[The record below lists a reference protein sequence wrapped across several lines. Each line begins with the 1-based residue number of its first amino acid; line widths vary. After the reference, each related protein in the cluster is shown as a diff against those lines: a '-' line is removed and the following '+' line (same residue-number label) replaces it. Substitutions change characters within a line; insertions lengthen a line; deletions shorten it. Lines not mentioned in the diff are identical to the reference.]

1 MRGACGAVVAVA
13 LIGSLAACGG
23 GRPREP
29 KPPPG
34 PPLVSVTDLD
44 DSIQL
49 DIRYAG
55 TKNFVGARIDGYE
68 AAKCLLAEPAAHAL
82 AAVQADLQSEGM
94 GLRVFDCYRPQ
105 RAVDQFLRWANDAA
119 DQRTKAAHY
128 PNVPKRELVA
138 RGYIAAKS
146 THSRGSAVD
155 VALVRFDSWGG
166 ADPVDMGTPFDF
178 FDERSHTDARD
189 IPEEARASRV
199 LLRQAMER
207 HGFRPLR
214 EEWWHYTF
222 QPEPYPNL
230 YFDVPV
236 R

>member
-1 MRGACGAVVAVA
+1 MRRACGAAVA
-13 LIGSLAACGG
+13 CVLIGSLAACAGG
-23 GRPREP
+23 PREP

-44 DSIQL
+44 ESIRL
-49 DIRYAG
+49 DIRYARAE
-55 TKNFVGARIDGYE
+55 NFVGAPIDGYE

-82 AAVQADLQSEGM
+82 AAVQADLQSEGL
-94 GLRVFDCYRPQ
+94 GLLVFDCYRPQ

-119 DQRTKAAHY
+119 DQRTKDAHY

-146 THSRGSAVD
+146 AHSRGSAVD
-155 VALVRFDSWGG
+155 VTLLRFDSWGG
-166 ADPVDMGTPFDF
+166 ADSVDMGTPFDF
-178 FDERSHTDARD
+178 FDERSHSDARD
-189 IPEEARASRV
+189 IPDEARESRT
-199 LLRQAMER
+199 LLRRAMEQR
-207 HGFRPLR
+207 GFRPLR
-214 EEWWHYTF
+214 EEWWHFTF
-222 QPEPYPNL
+222 QPEPYPTL

>member
-1 MRGACGAVVAVA
+1 VRAGFRAAVA
-13 LIGSLAACGG
+13 MVSIGALAACGG
-23 GRPREP
+23 GPREP
-29 KPPPG
+29 EPPPG

-44 DSIQL
+44 ASIQL

-55 TKNFVGARIDGYE
+55 SNNFVGAPVDGYE

-82 AAVQADLQSEGM
+82 AAVQADLQSV
-94 GLRVFDCYRPQ
+94 GLGLLVFDCYRPQ

-119 DQRTKAAHY
+119 DQRTKDAHY

-146 THSRGSAVD
+146 AHSRGSAVD
-155 VALVRFDSWGG
+155 VTLLRFDSWGG
-166 ADPVDMGTPFDF
+166 ADAVDMGTPFDF
-178 FDERSHTDARD
+178 FDERSHADARD
-189 IPEEARASRV
+189 LPDDAREDRA

-207 HGFRPLR
+207 YGFRPLR
-214 EEWWHYTF
+214 EEWWHFTF
-222 QPEPYPNL
+222 QPEPYPSL

>member
-1 MRGACGAVVAVA
+1 MRRARGAVGALA

-23 GRPREP
+23 PREP

-44 DSIQL
+44 ESIQL

-55 TKNFVGARIDGYE
+55 ANNFVGAPIDGYE

-82 AAVQADLQSEGM
+82 AAAQAELQSVGM
-94 GLRVFDCYRPQ
+94 GLLVFDCYRPQ
-105 RAVDQFLRWANDAA
+105 RAVDHFLRWANDAA
-119 DQRTKAAHY
+119 DQRTKDEHY
-128 PNVPKRELVA
+128 PRVPKRELVG

-146 THSRGSAVD
+146 AHSRGSAVD
-155 VALVRFDSWGG
+155 VALLRFDSWGG

-189 IPEEARASRV
+189 ISDEARESRA

-214 EEWWHYTF
+214 EEWWHFTF
-222 QPEPYPNL
+222 QPEPYPAL